1 MPIQS
6 CYLHRLAF
14 TDYWIWK
21 KKLKQTCCC
30 SVAMLLWADFAC
42 WNANGS
48 GFRCMDSN
56 GSSSCMVSLVLHICL
71 NLLGQADTVH
81 ERHLYVAINTIIN
94 GTSTATRR
102 NNGMMG
108 ALSRR
113 SSPQILKFQARGRF
127 RSFCTL
133 SEPTDTLQTMCARG
147 ICTLLSTG
155 SSTEQHCQ
163 QRQEATV

>member
-6 CYLHRLAF
+6 CFLHRLAC

-21 KKLKQTCCC
+21 KKLKQTCCY

-56 GSSSCMVSLVLHICL
+56 DSSSCMVSLVLHICL

-94 GTSTATRR
+94 GTWTATRR
-102 NNGMMG
+102 NNGMMS

-113 SSPQILKFQARGRF
+113 VHRYWSSKLVEGFARSAHCLNLRTPVT
-127 RSFCTL
+127 R
-133 SEPTDTLQTMCARG
+133 QTMCARG

-155 SSTEQHCQ
+155 SSMEQRQ
-163 QRQEATV
+163 QRQKATV